1 VAAGFQPA
9 ESASPLQPRQ
19 LLEQGVADTS
29 HLSQHLE
36 DPFMSTVH
44 PRFVVDE
51 NQQTTDVV
59 LTVAE
64 WREVEEALDELDAI
78 RAYDE
83 AKQGPQETV
92 SLEAMRQALRGS
104 SNS

>member
-1 VAAGFQPA
+1 
-9 ESASPLQPRQ
+9 
-19 LLEQGVADTS
+19 
-29 HLSQHLE
+29 
-36 DPFMSTVH
+36 MSTVH

-51 NQQTTDVV
+51 NQQPTDVV

-83 AKQGPQETV
+83 AKKGPQESVT
-92 SLEAMRQALRGS
+92 LEGMRQLLRGRS
-104 SNS
+104 ES

>member
-1 VAAGFQPA
+1 
-9 ESASPLQPRQ
+9 
-19 LLEQGVADTS
+19 
-29 HLSQHLE
+29 
-36 DPFMSTVH
+36 MSTVH

-51 NQQTTDVV
+51 NQQPTDVV

-83 AKQGPQETV
+83 AKKGPQESVT
-92 SLEAMRQALRGS
+92 LEGMRQLLRERS
-104 SNS
+104 ES

>member
-1 VAAGFQPA
+1 
-9 ESASPLQPRQ
+9 
-19 LLEQGVADTS
+19 
-29 HLSQHLE
+29 
-36 DPFMSTVH
+36 MSTVH

-51 NQQTTDVV
+51 NQQPTDVV

-83 AKQGPQETV
+83 AKKGPQDAV
-92 SLEAMRQALRGS
+92 SLEDVRRILRGS

>member
-1 VAAGFQPA
+1 
-9 ESASPLQPRQ
+9 
-19 LLEQGVADTS
+19 
-29 HLSQHLE
+29 
-36 DPFMSTVH
+36 MSTVH

-64 WREVEEALDELDAI
+64 WREVEESLEELDAI

-83 AKQGPQETV
+83 AKKGPQDSLT
-92 SLEAMRQALRGS
+92 LEAMRELLHKS
-104 SNS
+104 SQS

>member
-1 VAAGFQPA
+1 
-9 ESASPLQPRQ
+9 
-19 LLEQGVADTS
+19 
-29 HLSQHLE
+29 
-36 DPFMSTVH
+36 MSTVH

-51 NQQTTDVV
+51 NQQLTDVV

-83 AKQGPQETV
+83 AKKGPQDSVT
-92 SLEAMRQALRGS
+92 LEGMRQLLRGPS
-104 SNS
+104 QS